1 MVLRYFPF
9 IALTVVLFS
18 CDSNGSIEQNGQSPE
33 KKSGE
38 SLFMQHC
45 AMCHGEDG
53 RLGVG
58 GAANLTELNLNEES
72 IRLVLKNGKNA
83 MPAMMSELGNKQAVD
98 SVIAYTLELTKQ

>member
-1 MVLRYFPF
+1 MVLRYLSF
-9 IALTVVLFS
+9 IALTVFLFS
-18 CDSNGSIEQNGQSPE
+18 CNSNGSIEQKTPSPE

-38 SLFMQHC
+38 SLFIQHC

-58 GAANLTELNLNEES
+58 GAANLTELDLTYER
-72 IRLVLKNGKNA
+72 IRNVLKNGKNA
-83 MPAMMSELGNKQAVD
+83 MPAMISELGNKQAVD